1 MQATVCGMTWTLA
14 ARLAVVAALAAAGPA
29 CDRPPSRP
37 APSRPTADLVA
48 ATPNAVGIPYGR
60 YLLVRSGE
68 RVIALY
74 VSALTPLG
82 DRVSY
87 RWYLADGDGRFARP
101 EELERGEGEAV
112 ERPHTGRFALP
123 GPLTLSWSR
132 GSTEFG
138 WLYWP
143 EADGSFAVYSRPF
156 ADLGD
161 VGAARDGGRWMVRE
175 DFRR

>member
-1 MQATVCGMTWTLA
+1 M
-14 ARLAVVAALAAAGPA
+14 
-29 CDRPPSRP
+29 
-37 APSRPTADLVA
+37 
-48 ATPNAVGIPYGR
+48 
-60 YLLVRSGE
+60 
-68 RVIALY
+68 
-74 VSALTPLG
+74 
-82 DRVSY
+82 
-87 RWYLADGDGRFARP
+87 
-101 EELERGEGEAV
+101 

-161 VGAARDGGRWMVRE
+161 VGAALDGGRWMVRE